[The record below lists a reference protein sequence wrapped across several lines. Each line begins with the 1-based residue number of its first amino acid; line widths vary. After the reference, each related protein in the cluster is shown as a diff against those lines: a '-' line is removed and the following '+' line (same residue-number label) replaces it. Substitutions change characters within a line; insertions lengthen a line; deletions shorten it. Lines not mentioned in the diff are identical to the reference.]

1 MERLGGDFKEV
12 RFLTGLLDEFIVWEG
27 GVKEDI
33 FMIVLSGGVGG
44 WGGMTSGTW

>member
-1 MERLGGDFKEV
+1 M
-12 RFLTGLLDEFIVWEG
+12 GLLDEYFFGEG
-27 GVKEDI
+27 GKEDI